1 MYHTTAHMTEGAPT
15 NQTEVCFNRCGN
27 SHGKSS
33 DHGPAGDATAILHVL
48 LLHMLFTKVDNILN
62 ITVPSEGPIRNFNVK
77 VILDGHDYFH
87 DI

>member
-1 MYHTTAHMTEGAPT
+1 MSHATAHTAQSAPA
-15 NQTEVCFNRCGN
+15 NQAKVCFNRCGS

-48 LLHMLFTKVDNILN
+48 LLHVLFTKVDNILN
-62 ITVPSEGPIRNFNVK
+62 GTIPSEGTIRDFNIK
-77 VILDGHDYFH
+77 IILDGHDYFH